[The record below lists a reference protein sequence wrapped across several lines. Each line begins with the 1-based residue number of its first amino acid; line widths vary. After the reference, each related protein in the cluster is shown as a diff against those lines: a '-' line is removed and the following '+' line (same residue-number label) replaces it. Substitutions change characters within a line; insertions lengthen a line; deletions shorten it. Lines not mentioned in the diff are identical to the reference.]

1 MNGRECSLK
10 SCSKNPRIMQQ
21 DFRNHVARFADFGW
35 SFPVLFAILL
45 YQSVYHFIAQF
56 FCFGKVCTGFFV
68 FFNCIWQYPSMRY
81 AAAAFGSKEI
91 AFSNASIAS
100 LCCPT
105 RRCTE
110 PFFHPH
116 GYILRSHFYC
126 FINVIDS
133 LLIHLTLYFRLFA
146 LQIKKRL

>member
-1 MNGRECSLK
+1 MNDRECFLK

-21 DFRNHVARFADFGW
+21 RFQKSCSKIRGFQMELPGIICNT
-35 SFPVLFAILL
+35 SVSVRLPLHRPVLLL
-45 YQSVYHFIAQF
+45 WQNLHRLL
-56 FCFGKVCTGFFV
+56 CFSLIVSGS
-68 FFNCIWQYPSMRY
+68 YPSIRY

-126 FINVIDS
+126 FINVV
-133 LLIHLTLYFRLFA
+133 
-146 LQIKKRL
+146 